1 LNRQL
6 ELVGDWAP
14 TVGRWLLALVLGWFG
29 VHELQHPQLWTGY
42 VPGVSATSSAAA
54 ALVVVHGWLLSV
66 LAVALAVGVLPR
78 LAAAV
83 AGVLL
88 LEIVLGLLFMHGL
101 SDTSMRD
108 FGVLGLAVMVAGSSR
123 QRWTLRR

>member
-1 LNRQL
+1 
-6 ELVGDWAP
+6 
-14 TVGRWLLALVLGWFG
+14 
-29 VHELQHPQLWTGY
+29 LWTGY

-108 FGVLGLAVMVAGSSR
+108 LGVLGLAVMVAGSSR